1 MPMVAGVVGQNNHKL
16 KFTSILIL
24 ILALSKQLI
33 PFDFHSLITRNK
45 SVGATYELR

>member
-16 KFTSILIL
+16 KFTSIL